1 MKCVTKPAEY
11 DCVQWNGNNY
21 EEIKKFCGDYVYH
34 YDRQYNSL
42 NVLYAYSQKWQ
53 TCWLNDWII
62 KTGGGY
68 YRVIKNDD
76 FKRLYELK

>member
-11 DCVQWNGNNY
+11 DCIQWNGNNY
-21 EEIKKFCGDYVYH
+21 EEIKKFCETVYQ

-53 TCWLNDWII
+53 TCRLGDWII

-68 YRVIKNDD
+68 YWVIKNDD

>member
-11 DCVQWNGNNY
+11 DCIQWNGNNY
-21 EEIKKFCGDYVYH
+21 EEIKKFCETVYQ

-53 TCWLNDWII
+53 TCWLGDWII

-68 YRVIKNDD
+68 YWVIKNDD